1 MVKMV
6 IWGMVYYC
14 FTHIKGFQKRS
25 WISMVG
31 AHQKWRFDGSTSS
44 MGEFHQKMGNCF
56 WPWWH
61 NYHCNYHQ
69 PDYLKY
75 QTSYIWPIPHSLK
88 NNHEKKKHEQSL
100 CGSQEVKKRSCIP
113 VLMAST
119 FHIFIWPIPSYPN
132 IPMVVTC
139 EPWKIP
145 HPPIPLYWL
154 VNIHMSKEQILC
166 GINGVLVLPMK
177 PPLAMENRQF

>member
-1 MVKMV
+1 
-6 IWGMVYYC
+6 MVYYC

-75 QTSYIWPIPHSLK
+75 QTSYIWPIPHSKK
-88 NNHEKKKHEQSL
+88 NNHEKKNMNSLFVGPKKSRKDPASQYLWLPLVTSSFDPSPAIQTSPWSWHVSHEKYPILPS
-100 CGSQEVKKRSCIP
+100 RCIGW
-113 VLMAST
+113 S
-119 FHIFIWPIPSYPN
+119 IFICQKNKYY
-132 IPMVVTC
+132 VVS
-139 EPWKIP
+139 
-145 HPPIPLYWL
+145 
-154 VNIHMSKEQILC
+154 M
-166 GINGVLVLPMK
+166 GVLVLPMK
-177 PPLAMENRQF
+177 PPLATENRQF

>member
-1 MVKMV
+1 
-6 IWGMVYYC
+6 MVYYC

-75 QTSYIWPIPHSLK
+75 QTSYIWPIPHSKK
-88 NNHEKKKHEQSL
+88 NNHEKKTWTVSL
-100 CGSQEVKKRSCIP
+100 WVPRSQEKILHPSTYGFHFSHLHLTHPQLSKHPHGRDMWAMKNTPSSHP
-113 VLMAST
+113 V
-119 FHIFIWPIPSYPN
+119 
-132 IPMVVTC
+132 
-139 EPWKIP
+139 
-145 HPPIPLYWL
+145 
-154 VNIHMSKEQILC
+154 
-166 GINGVLVLPMK
+166 VLVGQYSYVK
-177 PPLAMENRQF
+177 RTNIIWYQWGF